1 MKAKINLH
9 NALDAALSAARLA
22 WCEVCH
28 FYRGEYSITE
38 KVDGPATEA
47 DHQANQ
53 VIVREL
59 EKKFPRS
66 HYGYLSEEIKD
77 DRERLDHQWLWIIDP
92 IDGTKDFIEGTG
104 NFAMHIGLAGPMNG
118 HIVPMVGVVY
128 HPLPDRAFCAIRG
141 EGAFV
146 MEPPETDQ
154 PGADDKRRLAVSDQD
169 DIARMR
175 AVISYSHRTRKLVRL
190 MDRLPIGEYFSMG
203 SMGLKMATVAGGL
216 ADFYLNISRGK
227 FKEWDI
233 CAPHIIVE
241 EAGGRFTDLDGHS
254 IYYNKED
261 YVQPVGVLASNGQ
274 RHDEL
279 LGLISEQLEAMDS
292 EAQPAR

>member
-1 MKAKINLH
+1 MKPAINLDH
-9 NALDAALSAARLA
+9 ALDAAIAAARLA
-22 WCEVCH
+22 WCEVRH
-28 FYRGEYSITE
+28 FYQGEYAITE

-47 DHQANQ
+47 DHQANHI
-53 VIVREL
+53 IVHEL
-59 EKKFPRS
+59 EKTFPRAKM
-66 HYGYLSEEIKD
+66 GYLSEEIKD
-77 DRERLDHQWLWIIDP
+77 DRKRLEHQWLWIIDP

-104 NFAMHIGLAGPMNG
+104 NFAMHIGLAGPHNG

-141 EGAFV
+141 KGAFV
-146 MEPPETDQ
+146 IEP
-154 PGADDKRRLAVSDQD
+154 ADGESASPIERRPLTVSTQNEVSK
-169 DIARMR
+169 MR
-175 AVISYSHRTRKLVRL
+175 AVVSYSHRTRKLVRL

-203 SMGLKMATVAGGL
+203 SMGLKMSTVAGGQ
-216 ADFYLNISRGK
+216 ADFYINISRGK

-241 EAGGRFTDLDGHS
+241 EAGGMFTDLDGRPIH
-254 IYYNKED
+254 YNKND

-279 LGLISEQLEAMDS
+279 LALVNEHIIALDS
-292 EAQPAR
+292 EAQSAR